1 MDFIVELD
9 GFKPKRATSKS
20 AGYDLR
26 ALEDGQVEPNT
37 VVHVATGIRLL
48 LEENTVGL
56 VCSRSGMAS
65 KGVFVVNAPGVI
77 DADYDGH
84 VGVLLCNLGKTTF
97 EYKRGDRVAQLLQM
111 TLVPPADKNTLKRGT
126 GGFGSTGV

>member
-9 GFKPKRATSKS
+9 GFKPTRATSKS

-26 ALEDGQVEPNT
+26 AISDGQVEPNT

-65 KGVFVVNAPGVI
+65 KGVFVINAPGVI

-84 VGVLLCNLGKTTF
+84 IGVLLCNLGKNTF

-111 TLVPPADKNTLKRGT
+111 TLVAPTDKNTFKRGT

>member
-1 MDFIVELD
+1 MNFVVELN
-9 GFKPKRATSKS
+9 GFIPTRATSKS

-26 ALEDGQVEPNT
+26 AIEDGRVEPNN
-37 VVHVATGIRLL
+37 VVHVVTGIRVL

-65 KGVFVVNAPGVI
+65 KGVFVINAPGVI

-84 VGVLLCNLGKTTF
+84 IGVLLCNLGKTTF

-111 TLVPPADKNTLKRGT
+111 TLVQPLEKNALKRGT

>member
-1 MDFIVELD
+1 MKFIVELD
-9 GFKPKRATSKS
+9 GFEPTRATAKS

-26 ALEDGQVEPNT
+26 AVRDGRVEPNA
-37 VVHVATGIRLL
+37 VVHVSTCVKVL
-48 LEENTVGL
+48 LEDNTVGL

-65 KGVFVVNAPGVI
+65 KGVFVINAPGVI
-77 DADYDGH
+77 DADYDGY
-84 VGVLLCNLGKTTF
+84 VGVLLCNLGKDAF

-111 TLVPPADKNTLKRGT
+111 TLIPPAEENSLQRGT